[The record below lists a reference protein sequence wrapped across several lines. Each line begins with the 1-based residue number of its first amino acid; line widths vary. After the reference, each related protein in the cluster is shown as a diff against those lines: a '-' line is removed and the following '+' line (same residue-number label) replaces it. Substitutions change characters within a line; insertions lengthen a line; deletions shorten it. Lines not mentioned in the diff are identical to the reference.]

1 MKRHGLTI
9 FSAFAISGGLKVHA
23 QEACA
28 SLNAAG
34 DVLQEV
40 RLLKVSESQS
50 QKNERLAEIVRL
62 LPEVPRLEG
71 RPHRGVKSALFDPVE
86 FDWYFERL
94 SDAVAASSTGREL
107 TQFRVASASIP
118 PEVGMTLIAFLRS
131 EGCIAA
137 DEGAREL
144 SGGGTSIGARYASR
158 QYSDS
163 VGERVSRER
172 NRPTL
177 APEASPDEPVEVQ
190 AKAQEGLTRYI
201 LPFSMI
207 GASLSLAA
215 LLFRPWIRQK
225 SYESAPR
232 NICERSGLL
241 IQGKKDRKVTV
252 VDYNRNGIRVKHLG
266 LSRQREAS
274 IALAGKSIPGT
285 IVWRN
290 KTYAGFVFELPL
302 DDETYEWLIDTL
314 TGTTTEESDAGLS
327 SAT

>member
-1 MKRHGLTI
+1 MKRHGLII
-9 FSAFAISGGLKVHA
+9 FSTLAIAGSLKAHA
-23 QEACA
+23 QAACA

-40 RLLKVSESQS
+40 RLLKVSESPS
-50 QKNERLAEIVRL
+50 QKNERFAEIGRL

-94 SDAVAASSTGREL
+94 SVAVSASSTGHEL

-144 SGGGTSIGARYASR
+144 SGGGSSIGTRYASR

-163 VGERVSRER
+163 VGTRVSRER

-177 APEASPDEPVEVQ
+177 PARASPDEPVEVQ
-190 AKAQEGLTRYI
+190 VKAKEGLSRYI
-201 LPFSMI
+201 LPLSMF
-207 GASLSLAA
+207 GASLSLAG
-215 LLFRPWIRQK
+215 LLFRPWIRMK
-225 SYESAPR
+225 GYESAPR

-241 IQGKKDRKVTV
+241 LQGKKDRKVTV
-252 VDYNRNGIRVKHLG
+252 VDYNRDGIRVKHSG
-266 LSRQREAS
+266 LSRRRDAS
-274 IALAGKSIPGT
+274 IALGGKSLAGT

-302 DDETYEWLIDTL
+302 DDEIYEWLIDTL
-314 TGTTTEESDAGLS
+314 TDTTTEARGEALS
-327 SAT
+327 SVA